1 MTIKIIQEYSMI
13 DIQKIIPVTK
23 AKKELLDIIKQM
35 VEDDSTVTVTKNGV
49 AVGVLMTPDRYEG
62 LMETIEIL
70 GDPKTMKTLAASR
83 RDFQAGRTH
92 VHDEVWRDG

>member
-1 MTIKIIQEYSMI
+1 MECAMI

-35 VEDDSTVTVTKNGV
+35 ADDDSTVTVTKNGV
-49 AVGVLMTPDRYEG
+49 AVGVLMTPGRYES

-70 GDPKTMKTLAASR
+70 GDPKTLKALAASR
-83 RDFQAGRTH
+83 RDFTAGRTH
-92 VHDEVWRDG
+92 GHEDVWRDG

>member
-1 MTIKIIQEYSMI
+1 MI

-35 VEDDSTVTVTKNGV
+35 AEEDSTVTVTQNGV

-62 LMETIEIL
+62 IMETIEIL
-70 GDPKTMKTLAASR
+70 GYPKTLRALAASR
-83 RDFQAGRTH
+83 RDFKAGR
-92 VHDEVWRDG
+92 VHAHAEVWGD

>member
-1 MTIKIIQEYSMI
+1 MI

-35 VEDDSTVTVTKNGV
+35 CEEDSTITVTKNGV

-62 LMETIEIL
+62 I
-70 GDPKTMKTLAASR
+70 MKRPSR
-83 RDFQAGRTH
+83 FSQIPRP
-92 VHDEVWRDG
+92 

>member
-1 MTIKIIQEYSMI
+1 MI

-35 VEDDSTVTVTKNGV
+35 CEEDSTITVTKNGV

-62 LMETIEIL
+62 IMETIEIL
-70 GDPKTMKTLAASR
+70 ADTTTLRALAASR
-83 RDFQAGRTH
+83 RDFKAGRTRTH
-92 VHDEVWRDG
+92 AEVWRG

>member
-1 MTIKIIQEYSMI
+1 MI

-35 VEDDSTVTVTKNGV
+35 REDDSTITVTRNGV

-62 LMETIEIL
+62 IMETLEIL
-70 GDPKTMKTLAASR
+70 ADTKTLRALAASR
-83 RDFQAGRTH
+83 RDFKAGRTRTH
-92 VHDEVWRDG
+92 EEVWRD

>member
-1 MTIKIIQEYSMI
+1 MI
-13 DIQKIIPVTK
+13 DIRNIIPVTK

-35 VEDDSTVTVTKNGV
+35 AEEDSTVTVTRNGV

-70 GDPKTMKTLAASR
+70 GDPRTLKALSASR
-83 RDFQAGRTH
+83 RDFRSGRTH
-92 VHDEVWRDG
+92 EHGEVWRDG

>member
-1 MTIKIIQEYSMI
+1 MI

-35 VEDDSTVTVTKNGV
+35 GEEDATVTVTKNGV

-62 LMETIEIL
+62 IMETIEIL
-70 GDPKTMKTLAASR
+70 GDPKTLKALAASR
-83 RDFQAGRTH
+83 RDFTTGRTRTH
-92 VHDEVWRDG
+92 AQVWST